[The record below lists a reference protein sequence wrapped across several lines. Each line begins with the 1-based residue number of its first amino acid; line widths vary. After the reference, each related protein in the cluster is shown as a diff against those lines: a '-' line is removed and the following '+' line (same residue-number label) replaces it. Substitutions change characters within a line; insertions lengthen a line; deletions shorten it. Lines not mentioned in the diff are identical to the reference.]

1 VPTYRIY
8 YAERELNEPDLGS
21 FLDRLRRLGHYEVEA
36 YSQTD
41 WEEKVEARNKEEA
54 LETFFRDHVRSA
66 DDVMEVDHRGRPQ
79 PLRQLHPDGTYLWIE
94 EGKLMEYQGME
105 EATPGMVDCPLCEGS
120 GEVPE
125 ETAEEFLRAFTEGEE
140 EATWG

>member
-1 VPTYRIY
+1 MPTYRIY
-8 YAERELNEPDLGS
+8 YAERELNEPDPIS
-21 FLDRLRRLGHYEVEA
+21 FLDQLRRLGHYEVEA

-41 WEEKVEARNKEEA
+41 WEEKVEGRNKWEA

-66 DDVMEVDHRGRPQ
+66 DEVMEVDDRGRTR
-79 PLRQLHPDGTYLWIE
+79 PLGDLNPDRTYIWIE

-125 ETAEEFLRAFTEGEE
+125 ETAEEFLRALGEGEE
-140 EATWG
+140 TTWG